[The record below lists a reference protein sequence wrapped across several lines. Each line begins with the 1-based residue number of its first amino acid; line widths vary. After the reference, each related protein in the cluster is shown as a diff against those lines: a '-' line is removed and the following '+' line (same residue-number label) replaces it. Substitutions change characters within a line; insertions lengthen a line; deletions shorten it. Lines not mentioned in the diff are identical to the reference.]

1 MIFFTKYPS
10 KNRILPLIHLVFCP
24 LGHLDFYP
32 GNGKGLYGAH
42 QPGCYQAMGKKSLK
56 KYDQFTVNISCFLY
70 DP

>member
-10 KNRILPLIHLVFCP
+10 KNRNLPLIHLVFCP

-42 QPGCYQAMGKKSLK
+42 QPGCNSAIGKKNMISL
-56 KYDQFTVNISCFLY
+56 
-70 DP
+70 

>member
-42 QPGCYQAMGKKSLK
+42 QPGCNSAIGKKNMISRK
-56 KYDQFTVNISCFLY
+56 KNGSSKNSDFYY
-70 DP
+70 